1 MSISKRLSLLISLLI
16 LMVSFALGFL
26 AIHVSSTI
34 VEQDTKDWMQNE
46 AEIGANLVASYINNY
61 FELLQVLADMQQVR
75 TMNQEIQKDT
85 LFHFIEEMG
94 VDDLAII
101 DIQGNAWHLK
111 GDQTVNLSQRGYVQR
126 ALNGQRSISEVI
138 PTTGS
143 AVNTGFPLLN
153 YVVPIRANGRVV
165 GGLLAR
171 TNVLVLSDIIKAI
184 KTRGTGYVYIS
195 DDKGQTIAHG
205 TRRETAM
212 NLVNPLEEAKKDPS
226 MSPVAKAIRYILD
239 TKRGSTTYFYNHKHM
254 LCSFTP
260 LPGFDMILVLSAE
273 QESLMNSVTF
283 LRNLIIIIGVVFVGL
298 GISAAF
304 FIARSIAR
312 PLMDIRDVLRRI
324 GEGDLTRR
332 VSLRGKDEIADIG
345 ASLNHSTGNV
355 CSLVRTI
362 KEKTESLSETGATLA
377 ASMCQTAAAVNQI
390 TVTVE
395 NIKERA
401 INQSASVTETN
412 ATMEQ
417 ISSNIN
423 NLSSHVENQSAAVRQ
438 SSSAVEE
445 MLTNIQN
452 VAQTLIKNAENVK
465 DLAKAS
471 DTGRSGLQEV
481 ASDIQEIAR
490 ESEGLLEINAV
501 MENIA
506 SQTNLLSMN
515 AAIEAAHAGE
525 AGKGFAV
532 VADEIRKL
540 AESSGEQSKTISAVL
555 KKIKES
561 IDKIRIST
569 STVLD
574 KFEAINRGVE
584 TVSQQED
591 RIRASM
597 EEQNAGSKQI
607 LDTLGRLNGLTAQ
620 VKAGSDEM
628 QEGSRQIIQESRNL
642 GQAAA
647 EISGG
652 MSEMANGAA
661 QINTAVH
668 QVNETSGQNKRN
680 IEVLAIEIGK
690 FRIG

>member
-16 LMVSFALGFL
+16 LMVSFALGVL
-26 AIHVSSTI
+26 AIHVSTTI
-34 VEQDTKDWMQNE
+34 VEQDTNDWMQNE
-46 AEIGANLVASYINNY
+46 AEIGANLAASYIENY
-61 FELLQVLADMQQVR
+61 FKLLQVMADMQQVQ
-75 TMNQEIQKDT
+75 TMDREIQKGV
-85 LFHFIEEMG
+85 LFPYIAEME
-94 VDDLAII
+94 VDDFAVI
-101 DIQGNAWHLK
+101 DMQGNAWHIK
-111 GDQTVNLSQRGYVQR
+111 GGQTVNLSQRAYVQR
-126 ALNGQRSISEVI
+126 ALAGQRSISDII
-138 PTTGS
+138 PAAAG
-143 AVNTGFPLLN
+143 AVNTGFPLFN
-153 YVVPIRANGRVV
+153 YVVPIRVNGRVV
-165 GGLLAR
+165 GALLAR
-171 TNVLVLSDIIKAI
+171 TNALVLSDIIKAI
-184 KTRGTGYVYIS
+184 RTRGTGYAYIC
-195 DDKGQTIAHG
+195 DLQGRTVAHG
-205 TRRETAM
+205 SRRDAAV
-212 NLVNPLEEAKKDPS
+212 NLQNPLEMAKKDPAVG
-226 MSPVAKAIRYILD
+226 PVAEAVQYILN
-239 TKRGSTTYFYNHKHM
+239 TRHGSTVYFYNHKHM
-254 LCSFTP
+254 LCSFSP

-273 QESLMNSVTF
+273 QESLMASVTF
-283 LRNLIIIIGVVFVGL
+283 LRNLIIVIGVVFVGL
-298 GISAAF
+298 GIMAAF

-312 PLMDIRDVLRRI
+312 PLADIRDALRHI

-332 VSLRGKDEIADIG
+332 VSVRGKDEIAHIG

-355 CSLVRTI
+355 CSLVQTI
-362 KEKTESLSETGATLA
+362 KEKTGSLLETGNKLA

-390 TVTVE
+390 AANVE
-395 NIKERA
+395 NVKERV

-417 ISSNIN
+417 MSININ
-423 NLSSHVENQSAAVRQ
+423 NLSGHVEDQSAAVRQ
-438 SSSAVEE
+438 SSSSVEE

-452 VAQTLIKNAENVK
+452 VAQTLVKNAENVE

-471 DTGRSGLQEV
+471 DAGRSGLQEV

-540 AESSGEQSKTISAVL
+540 AESSGEQSKTISGVL

-561 IDKIRIST
+561 IDKIRTST

-574 KFEAINRGVE
+574 KFEAINKGVE

-597 EEQNAGSKQI
+597 EEQNAESKQI
-607 LDTLGRLNGLTAQ
+607 LDALGRLNDLTAQ

-628 QEGSRQIIQESRNL
+628 QEGSLQIIQESRNL
-642 GQAAA
+642 GQASA

-652 MSEMANGAA
+652 MNEMANGAA
-661 QINTAVH
+661 QINMAVN
-668 QVNETSGQNKRN
+668 QVNETSSENKRN
-680 IEVLAIEIGK
+680 IETLAVEIGK
-690 FRIG
+690 FRIE